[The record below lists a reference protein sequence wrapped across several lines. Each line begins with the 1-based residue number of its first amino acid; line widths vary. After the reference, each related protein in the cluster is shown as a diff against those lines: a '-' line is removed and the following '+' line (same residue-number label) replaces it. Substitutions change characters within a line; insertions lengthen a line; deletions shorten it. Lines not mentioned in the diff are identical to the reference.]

1 MTYSDNPRK
10 IYGKV
15 KIIYSDGEISSEMAV
30 NVSDNAQISYPE
42 QVYMGYL
49 SPSIK
54 ACSMD
59 GNSYMGQGFQMN
71 GYGLICG
78 WRSNVYSDSTGTFEV
93 PPWLEISFMSRPV
106 YKWKVIGDSK
116 LNEYPV
122 DFDITFYSND
132 VVIEI
137 RQVRENAAVN
147 AEINLEQPLTEIT
160 KIRIDIHKWKKRN
173 AKTKILQFFDAL
185 EEEYGGSDL
194 KSFEVLEELGSQGVN
209 QGITSDTAT
218 IMLLNRDRKF
228 DKGYLKD
235 MLLLGRK
242 VIPYIGIEN
251 NGSIEN
257 TKLGT
262 FYSNEWNLPQTRQWV
277 TLKCNDKLMKLQD
290 IVYTGYPYTENISL
304 YDIAEDIL
312 YKSGYVEGSYDIDS
326 ALHQDIIPYAFLKKS
341 SAWEAITETCLAGM
355 CSAYI
360 DRDDKLKIYKFQS
373 NESGI
378 NIMPS
383 SIFNYSK
390 NSRLTDFSNYV
401 EVQYTNVIKEE
412 ELIKVYENQV
422 ILDADGRITVIA
434 DYSDEIAD
442 VVITLS
448 HITGLEIINF
458 ESGINAGKFEIKN
471 NTGSIIAA
479 TVSIEGYKLN
489 ISTQTAAI
497 QDNES
502 VNRWGRQEVSYQSSC
517 LIQSYEKAC
526 DTGQYILSTLN
537 QGSAKIDI
545 SWRGGPALKLM
556 DKFIATDRFNDSA
569 AYVCQYNGYSYD
581 GGLKQQTKG
590 RLDNGG
596 ME

>member
-30 NVSDNAQISYPE
+30 NVSGNAQISYPE
-42 QVYMGYL
+42 QIYMGYL

-78 WRSNVYSDSTGTFEV
+78 WKSDVHSNSAGTFAT
-93 PPWLEISFMSRPV
+93 PPWLEISFISRPV
-106 YKWKVIGDSK
+106 YKWKVIGDNK
-116 LNEYPV
+116 LNEYPI

-137 RQVRENAAVN
+137 KQVRNNTAVN
-147 AEINLEQPLTEIT
+147 AEINLAQPLTEIT
-160 KIRIDIHKWKKRN
+160 KIRIDILKWNKPN
-173 AKTKILQFFDAL
+173 AKAKILQFFDAL

-209 QGITSDTAT
+209 HGITSDTAT
-218 IMLLNRDRKF
+218 ITLLNKDRKF

-251 NGSIEN
+251 NGKVEY

-262 FYSNEWNLPQTRQWV
+262 FYSDEWNVPQNSQWV

-290 IVYTGYPYTENISL
+290 IVYTGYPYTEDVSL

-312 YKSGYVEGSYDIDS
+312 IKSGYATGSYEIDS
-326 ALHQDIIPYAFLKKS
+326 DLNNDIIPYAFLRKS
-341 SAWEAITETCLAGM
+341 SAWEAITEICLSGM

-360 DRDDKLKIYKFQS
+360 DRDDKLKIYKTQS

-378 NIMPS
+378 NILPS

-401 EVQYTNVIKEE
+401 EVQYTNVLREE
-412 ELIKVYENQV
+412 ELVKAYENQV
-422 ILDADGRITVIA
+422 ILDANGRITVIA
-434 DYSDEIAD
+434 DYSEEIAD
-442 VVITLS
+442 AVITISPL
-448 HITGLEIINF
+448 TGLELISF
-458 ESGINAGKFEIKN
+458 ESGVNAGKFEIKN
-471 NTGSIIAA
+471 NTGNIIVAK
-479 TVSIEGYKLN
+479 VSIEGYKLS
-489 ISTQTAAI
+489 ISTQTAAV
-497 QDNES
+497 QEDES
-502 VNRWGRQEVSYQSSC
+502 VERWGRQEVSYQSSC
-517 LIQSYEKAC
+517 LIQSYEKAYE
-526 DTGQYILSTLN
+526 TGQHILLTLK
-537 QGSAKIDI
+537 QGSAEIDI
-545 SWRGGPALKLM
+545 SWRGDPELKLM
-556 DKFIATDRFNDSA
+556 DKFTATDRFSDSTD
-569 AYVCQYNGYSYD
+569 YVCQYNRYSYD

-590 RLDNGG
+590 RADNGG